1 MNLNIKNAVQL
12 VGIVGNDIQL
22 TNFDNGNKKASCVLA
37 TNEVYTNAKGEKVK
51 HTDWHK
57 LIAWGRVA
65 EDIAGY
71 VVKGNEIAVYG
82 KISYRSY
89 VDSEGKNKHISEIVI
104 NDFLKIQKKQSVP
117 AEARPF

>member
-1 MNLNIKNAVQL
+1 MNLNVKNAVQL
-12 VGIVGNDIQL
+12 VGIVGNDVLL
-22 TNFDNGNKKASCVLA
+22 TNFENGNKKASCILA

-71 VVKGNEIAVYG
+71 VTKGNEIAVYG
-82 KISYRSY
+82 KIAYRSY
-89 VDSEGKNKHISEIVI
+89 VDTQGTTKYISEIIV
-104 NDFLKIQKKQSVP
+104 NEFLKIQKKASVP
-117 AEARPF
+117 AETRPF